1 MEAFF
6 LFTFSFI
13 IFVSLLSPQFLST
26 SVRNTQNIYD
36 MGVFMCLQFI
46 GLVMDCMVPVDCS
59 CMHGPDKA
67 SSPIGSFWSPQLL
80 LPSHMP
86 TFFQS
91 NCLQPNKDQDEE
103 LASEDMNRLTLHLI
117 MIT

>member
-13 IFVSLLSPQFLST
+13 IFVSLLSPHLSET
-26 SVRNTQNIYD
+26 HKISMTLLAVYRFGNGL
-36 MGVFMCLQFI
+36 MG
-46 GLVMDCMVPVDCS
+46 MVPVDCS

>member
-1 MEAFF
+1 M
-6 LFTFSFI
+6 T
-13 IFVSLLSPQFLST
+13 LLAVYRFGNGL
-26 SVRNTQNIYD
+26 
-36 MGVFMCLQFI
+36 MG
-46 GLVMDCMVPVDCS
+46 MVPVDCS